1 MDTLCGIG
9 LPELIILALLGF
21 VVIGPERSRETALQ
35 AGRWLRTLMKSP
47 WWREFNQIT
56 DSIRNLP
63 TTLVRMAELEE
74 TQQELQRTLSDIE
87 RDAKVDINQ
96 RPAPTS
102 AASPAEETSEDPWG
116 IQTPQSTSP
125 KEPGPRSSPPAPET
139 DDAPPAGP
147 PGADGGSPSE
157 GSPDNDEGS
166 AA

>member
-87 RDAKVDINQ
+87 RETKVDINQ

-102 AASPAEETSEDPWG
+102 AAPPAEEPPDDPWG
-116 IQTPQSTSP
+116 IQTSQPTGPTQS
-125 KEPGPRSSPPAPET
+125 EPPPAPEA

-147 PGADGGSPSE
+147 PDADSESPPEGG
-157 GSPDNDEGS
+157 PDNDEGS

>member
-102 AASPAEETSEDPWG
+102 TASPAEEASEDPWG
-116 IQTPQSTSP
+116 IQTSQPTGPTQ
-125 KEPGPRSSPPAPET
+125 PGTRSAPPAPEA
-139 DDAPPAGP
+139 DDLPLASPTNDGESPPQ
-147 PGADGGSPSE
+147 GSS
-157 GSPDNDEGS
+157 DDEGS
-166 AA
+166 AV